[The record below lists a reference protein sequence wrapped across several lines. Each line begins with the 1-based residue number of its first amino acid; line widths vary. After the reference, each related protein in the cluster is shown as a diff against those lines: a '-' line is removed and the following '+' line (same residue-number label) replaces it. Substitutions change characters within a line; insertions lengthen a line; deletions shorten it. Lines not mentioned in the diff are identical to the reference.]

1 MKAFREKIKNF
12 LISFG
17 LYYLP
22 ASTKIELKNVIAMMH
37 PVKSGFDLVRIGG
50 NNDGGYLLPNDLD
63 GIAACF
69 SPGVDNTASFEED
82 FIKITNAP
90 CFLADFSV
98 DQSPISS
105 PHISFQKKFLG
116 TENTDKF
123 IRLETW
129 VEENSQ
135 SESAEYLLQM
145 DIEGAEFEVILDTPN
160 IILNKFRIIVLEL
173 HNMDRMFGSKHLN
186 LVERTMRKLGENFDV
201 VHLHP
206 NNGRRFFS
214 RGEIGIPKVIE
225 MTLLRKDRVRE
236 REYISVL
243 PHPLDQPNVV
253 HNPDY
258 PMPNCWIHERA

>member
-1 MKAFREKIKNF
+1 MKALRETVKNF
-12 LISFG
+12 LISVG
-17 LYYLP
+17 LYYFP
-22 ASTKIELKNVIAMMH
+22 ASSKNELKEVISLMH
-37 PVKSGFDLVRIGG
+37 PIKSGFDLIRIGG
-50 NNDGGYLLPNDLD
+50 NNDGGYLVPNDLN
-63 GIAACF
+63 GVAACF
-69 SPGVDNTASFEED
+69 SPGVDNTASFEEE
-82 FIKITNAP
+82 FIKITGAP

-98 DQSPISS
+98 DQSPVLS
-105 PHISFQKKFLG
+105 PQISFQKKFLG
-116 TENTDKF
+116 TKNTDKF

-135 SESAEYLLQM
+135 SESADYLLQM

-160 IILNKFRIIVLEL
+160 AILNRFRIIVLEL
-173 HNMDRMFGSKHLN
+173 HNMDRMFGRKYLN

-214 RGEIGIPKVIE
+214 RGEICIPKVIE
-225 MTLLRKDRVRE
+225 MTLLRKDRVLE
-236 REYISVL
+236 HGYISGL

-258 PMPNCWIHERA
+258 PIPNCWIHHPA